1 MKKHY
6 STRFFLEQAIKG
18 LTRNGV
24 MSIASVAVLMSCL
37 IVLGSF
43 SMLLMTLNLN
53 LDKIAELNEIMVYC
67 EYDLDAE
74 QVNNVEASINALEN
88 VATVTKITKEESLQT
103 MIAESG
109 EYADLYSDITAENN
123 PLCDSFEI
131 VYENLDETAVYNL
144 EAELRTIEGV
154 RKINSVYK
162 IAKTIDSLKSGVML
176 IFVWFLIILF
186 VVSIF
191 VIINTIKLAVY
202 SRRTE
207 ITVMRYVGAT
217 NSFITLPFIFEG
229 VIIGVAA
236 SALAFIIE
244 SYIYIYIE
252 KMINADMQM
261 ISVMTYKEV
270 CPLLA
275 VGFLA
280 IGILTGI
287 IGSVASLNKY
297 LHS

>member
-6 STRFFLEQAIKG
+6 SVRFFLEQAIKG

-24 MSIASVAVLMSCL
+24 MSVASVAVLMSCL

-67 EYDLDAE
+67 EYDLEAE
-74 QVNNVEASINALEN
+74 QVDNVEAAIKSLEN
-88 VATVTKITKEESLQT
+88 VASVTKITKEESLQT
-103 MIAESG
+103 MINESG

-176 IFVWFLIILF
+176 VFVWFLIILF
-186 VVSIF
+186 IVSIF

-236 SALAFIIE
+236 SILAFVAE

-252 KMINADMQM
+252 KMVNTDMQM
-261 ISVMTYKEV
+261 ISIMTYSEV
-270 CPLLA
+270 CPLLIG
-275 VGFLA
+275 GFLI
-280 IGILTGI
+280 IGIVTGI

>member
-6 STRFFLEQAIKG
+6 SIHFFLEQAIKG

-67 EYDLDAE
+67 EYNLDAE

>member
-6 STRFFLEQAIKG
+6 SVRFFLEQAIKG
-18 LTRNGV
+18 LNRNGF
-24 MSIASVAVLMSCL
+24 MSVESVAVLMSCL

-67 EYDLDAE
+67 EYDLEAE
-74 QVNNVEASINALEN
+74 QVDNVEAAIKSLEN
-88 VATVTKITKEESLQT
+88 VASVTKITKEESLQT
-103 MIAESG
+103 MINESG

-176 IFVWFLIILF
+176 VFVWFLIILF
-186 VVSIF
+186 IVSIF

-229 VIIGVAA
+229 VIIGVVA
-236 SALAFIIE
+236 SILAFVAE

-252 KMINADMQM
+252 KMVNTDMQM
-261 ISVMTYKEV
+261 ISIMTYSEV
-270 CPLLA
+270 CPLLIG
-275 VGFLA
+275 GFLI
-280 IGILTGI
+280 IGIVTGI

>member
-6 STRFFLEQAIKG
+6 SVRFFLEQAIKG

-24 MSIASVAVLMSCL
+24 MSVASVAVLMSCL

-67 EYDLDAE
+67 EYDLEAE
-74 QVNNVEASINALEN
+74 QVDIVEAAIKSLEN
-88 VATVTKITKEESLQT
+88 VASVTKITKEESLQT
-103 MIAESG
+103 MINESG

-176 IFVWFLIILF
+176 VFVWFLIILF
-186 VVSIF
+186 IVSIF

-236 SALAFIIE
+236 SILAFVAE

-252 KMINADMQM
+252 KMVNTDMQM
-261 ISVMTYKEV
+261 ISIMTYSEV
-270 CPLLA
+270 CPLLIG
-275 VGFLA
+275 GFLI
-280 IGILTGI
+280 IGIVSGI

>member
-6 STRFFLEQAIKG
+6 SVRFFLEQAIKG

-24 MSIASVAVLMSCL
+24 MSVASVAVLMSCL

-67 EYDLDAE
+67 EYDLEAE
-74 QVNNVEASINALEN
+74 QVDNVEAAIKSLEN
-88 VATVTKITKEESLQT
+88 VASVTKITKEESLQT
-103 MIAESG
+103 MINESG

-176 IFVWFLIILF
+176 VFVWFLIILF
-186 VVSIF
+186 IVSIF

-229 VIIGVAA
+229 VIIGVVA
-236 SALAFIIE
+236 SILAFVAE

-252 KMINADMQM
+252 KMVNTDMQM
-261 ISVMTYKEV
+261 ISIMTYSEV
-270 CPLLA
+270 CPLLIG
-275 VGFLA
+275 GFLI
-280 IGILTGI
+280 IGIVTGI

>member
-6 STRFFLEQAIKG
+6 SVRFFLEQAIKG

-24 MSIASVAVLMSCL
+24 MSVASVAVLMSCL

-67 EYDLDAE
+67 EYDLEAE
-74 QVNNVEASINALEN
+74 QVDNVEAAIKSLEN
-88 VATVTKITKEESLQT
+88 VAAVTKITKEESLQT
-103 MIAESG
+103 MINESG

-176 IFVWFLIILF
+176 VFVWFLIILF
-186 VVSIF
+186 IVSIF

-236 SALAFIIE
+236 SILAFVAE

-252 KMINADMQM
+252 KMVNTDMQM
-261 ISVMTYKEV
+261 ISIMTYSEV
-270 CPLLA
+270 CPLLIG
-275 VGFLA
+275 GFLI
-280 IGILTGI
+280 IGIVTGI

>member
-1 MKKHY
+1 MKRHY
-6 STRFFLEQAIKG
+6 SIRFFLEQAFKG
-18 LTRNGV
+18 LTRNSV
-24 MSIASVAVLMSCL
+24 MSVASIAVLMSCL

-43 SMLLMTLNLN
+43 SLLILNINVN

-67 EYDLDAE
+67 DYELTEE
-74 QVNNVEASINALEN
+74 QITEIEKSIKSLEN
-88 VATVTKITKEESLQT
+88 VGKVSRITKDESLQI
-103 MIAESG
+103 MKDESG

-131 VYENLDETAVYNL
+131 IYKDLDETAVFNL
-144 EAELRTIEGV
+144 EAELRNIEGV

-162 IAKTIDSLKSGVML
+162 VAKTIDNLKSGVML
-176 IFVWFLIILF
+176 VFIWFLVILF

-202 SRRTE
+202 SRKNE

-217 NSFITLPFIFEG
+217 NGFITYPFIFEG
-229 VIIGVAA
+229 IIIGGAA
-236 SALAFIIE
+236 SALAFAIQ
-244 SYIYIYIE
+244 SYIYTYVV
-252 KMINADMQM
+252 KMAATDMQM
-261 ISVMTYKEV
+261 ISILTYKEV
-270 CPLLA
+270 YPLLI

-280 IGILTGI
+280 IGILTGV

-297 LHS
+297 LKS